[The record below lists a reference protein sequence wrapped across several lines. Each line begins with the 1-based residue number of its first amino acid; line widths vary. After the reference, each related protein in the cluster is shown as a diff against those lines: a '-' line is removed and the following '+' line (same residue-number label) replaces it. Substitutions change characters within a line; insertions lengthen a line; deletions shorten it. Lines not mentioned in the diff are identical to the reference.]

1 MDRKMTRSC
10 PSVGLRLVLVV
21 ALGVMFVACGSSS
34 ATRTTSTSLSPSASS
49 IASVDASSTS
59 SDLRSFRIALDW
71 TPNVDFLG
79 VYAAIKNGYFTAQG
93 IRPVI
98 IPYSGTAGETLLS
111 AGKTDLAFTYPPNIP
126 AYRASGLK
134 YRAVA
139 GLTQLNTIELAVLQS
154 SPYTSPAQLS
164 GKLYGGFGVPSDP
177 PIIKAIFKK
186 VGVARPTY
194 HEVVLNGTAYQALA
208 AKRVAYST
216 MFGGIDDVTAE
227 LQGAKLR
234 LFPIRNYLGAAAS
247 FPDDSLAATDTEI
260 DNDPSLLRKGL
271 AALSQGY
278 IFAAQHP
285 AQAEQDL
292 IEENKT
298 ALEHSQ
304 NIIVATGNKTA
315 PTFLNAAGQ
324 WGSLS
329 IASFSGITQLMAEG
343 GLFKGTTP
351 PPASDDY
358 TDSLL
363 PQG

>member
-1 MDRKMTRSC
+1 
-10 PSVGLRLVLVV
+10 
-21 ALGVMFVACGSSS
+21 
-34 ATRTTSTSLSPSASS
+34 
-49 IASVDASSTS
+49 
-59 SDLRSFRIALDW
+59 
-71 TPNVDFLG
+71 
-79 VYAAIKNGYFTAQG
+79 
-93 IRPVI
+93 VI

-111 AGKTDLAFTYPPNIP
+111 AGKTDIAFTYPPNIP

-139 GLTQLNTIELAVLQS
+139 GLTQVNTIELAVLQS

-164 GKLYGGFGVPSDP
+164 GKLYGGFGIPSDP

-186 VGVARPTY
+186 VGVNDPVYRQ
-194 HEVVLNGTAYQALA
+194 VVLNGTAYQALA

-234 LFPIRNYLGAAAS
+234 LFPIRNYLGTAAS
-247 FPDDSLAATDTEI
+247 FPDDSLAATDAEI
-260 DNDPSLLRKGL
+260 DNDPSLLRSGL

-278 IFAAQHP
+278 IFAAQHQ

-304 NIIVATGNKTA
+304 NIIVATGNATA
-315 PTFLNAAGQ
+315 PTFLDAAGQ

-329 IASFSGITQLMAEG
+329 DASFSGITQIMAEG

-358 TDSLL
+358 TNSLL

>member
-1 MDRKMTRSC
+1 MPRSC
-10 PSVGLRLVLVV
+10 RTIGLRLVVV
-21 ALGVMFVACGSSS
+21 AALAATVSACGSSS
-34 ATRTTSTSLSPSASS
+34 ASTNTPASSTASTGSSGSSASS
-49 IASVDASSTS
+49 G
-59 SDLRSFRIALDW
+59 LRTFRIALDW

-79 VYAAIKNGYFTAQG
+79 IYAAIRNGYFTAQG
-93 IRPVI
+93 IKPVI

-111 AGKTDLAFTYPPNIP
+111 AGKTDVAFTYPPNIP

-139 GLTQLNTIELAVLQS
+139 GLTQVNTIELAVLQS
-154 SPYTSPAQLS
+154 SPYTSPGQLS

-177 PIIKAIFKK
+177 PIIKAIFRK
-186 VGVARPTY
+186 VGVSNPVYRQ
-194 HEVVLNGTAYQALA
+194 VVLNGTAYQALA

-234 LFPIRNYLGAAAS
+234 LFPIRDYLGAAAS

-260 DNDPSLLRKGL
+260 DNDPSLLRRGL

-285 AQAEQDL
+285 AEAEQDL
-292 IEENKT
+292 IAENKT

-304 NIIVATGNKTA
+304 NIVVATGNHTA
-315 PTFLNAAGQ
+315 PTFLDAAGQ

-329 IASFSGITQLMAEG
+329 DASFAGITQIMAEG
-343 GLFKGTTP
+343 GLFKGATP

-358 TDSLL
+358 TNSLL

>member
-1 MDRKMTRSC
+1 MPRSSR
-10 PSVGLRLVLVV
+10 SVGLRLALVA
-21 ALGVMFVACGSSS
+21 ALGVTFAACGSSS
-34 ATRTTSTSLSPSASS
+34 AAKSSSPSASTGPTS
-49 IASVDASSTS
+49 NSNSSS
-59 SDLRSFRIALDW
+59 GLRTFRIALDW

-79 VYAAIKNGYFTAQG
+79 IYAAIENGYFTAQG
-93 IRPVI
+93 IKPVI

-111 AGKTDLAFTYPPNIP
+111 AGKTDVAFTYPPNIP

-139 GLTQLNTIELAVLQS
+139 GLSQVNTIELAVLQS

-164 GKLYGGFGVPSDP
+164 GKLYGGFGIPSDP

-186 VGVARPTY
+186 VGVSDPVYRQ
-194 HEVVLNGTAYQALA
+194 VVLNGTAYQALA

-234 LFPIRNYLGAAAS
+234 LFPIRNYLGTAAS
-247 FPDDSLAATDTEI
+247 FPDDSLAATDAEI
-260 DNDPSLLRKGL
+260 DNDPSLLRSGL

-278 IFAAQHP
+278 IFAAQHQ

-304 NIIVATGNKTA
+304 SIIVATGNATA
-315 PTFLNAAGQ
+315 PTFLDAAGP

-329 IASFSGITQLMAEG
+329 DASFSGITQIMAEG

-351 PPASDDY
+351 PPPSDDY
-358 TDSLL
+358 TNSLL